1 MVVNSLIKTFSL
13 CVRLA
18 LPTLVASAAFGPQ
31 TPAVLPQPAEHRA
44 RCRWPIGT
52 HCLSGYENRAETFTD
67 RELLRIS
74 VFSFNLWR
82 LTHALLTVYDV
93 PTAGFSV
100 AGRVSGS
107 SISQMRLS
115 DTGYLSLWFW
125 MNSAWCTAAAP
136 AALSQLP
143 SLPVTKYPTFLF
155 LTSCGSP
162 DHYLSGSP

>member
-1 MVVNSLIKTFSL
+1 MKIGQKP
-13 CVRLA
+13 
-18 LPTLVASAAFGPQ
+18 LP
-31 TPAVLPQPAEHRA
+31 
-44 RCRWPIGT
+44 
-52 HCLSGYENRAETFTD
+52 TD

-100 AGRVSGS
+100 ASRVSGS
-107 SISQMRLS
+107 SISQMKLS

-155 LTSCGSP
+155 LTSCGSQ
-162 DHYLSGSP
+162 DHYLSGSPVILTSNDFSTTNHCLPTPIPACVV